1 MTSEQIKQ
9 RIQYL
14 IEHGGVWDDP
24 LDDLRRQIRRAMG
37 LSALGLLLTWVLI
50 ATQWHL

>member
-1 MTSEQIKQ
+1 MTNEEIKQ

-14 IEHGGVWDDP
+14 VEHGGLWDDP
-24 LDDLRRQIRRAMG
+24 LDSLRRQIRWAIG
-37 LSALGLLLTWVLI
+37 LSALGLIVTWGLI